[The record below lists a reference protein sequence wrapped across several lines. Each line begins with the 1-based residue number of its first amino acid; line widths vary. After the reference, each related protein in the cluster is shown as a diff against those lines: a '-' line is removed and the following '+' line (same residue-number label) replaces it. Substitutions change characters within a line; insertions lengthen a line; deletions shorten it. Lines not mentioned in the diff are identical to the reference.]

1 MWFYLSLLYFF
12 VLFVFYNYSES
23 ELVRQWRR
31 CTDSGWVKGCY
42 FSYWF
47 PFLFGYFSE
56 VRASFGVDLM
66 ALLFQSIK
74 MSHEVFAGGGGVG
87 GCGQGGSGRGESW
100 GRRMLEN
107 DASVH
112 SRLILSFIKS
122 LALHS
127 ESNICSGLG
136 FAALTRNARSPFL
149 IVCAPIYRRSLC
161 RSDSHNSW
169 VLSG

>member
-1 MWFYLSLLYFF
+1 MEEVHRLRVSERLLFSTLVSLPFRLFF
-12 VLFVFYNYSES
+12 RGE
-23 ELVRQWRR
+23 
-31 CTDSGWVKGCY
+31 
-42 FSYWF
+42 
-47 PFLFGYFSE
+47 
-56 VRASFGVDLM
+56 ASFGVDLT

-74 MSHEVFAGGGGVG
+74 MSHEAFAGGGGVG
-87 GCGQGGSGRGESW
+87 GCGQGGGGRGESW
-100 GRRMLEN
+100 GRRMLGN

-136 FAALTRNARSPFL
+136 FVALTHNARSPFL

-161 RSDSHNSW
+161 RSDSHNS
-169 VLSG
+169 